1 MMRDVFSCEIL
12 QGKEVKVFMPRPDKV
27 EAVDEIKSRIEGS
40 SIAIVTQ
47 YQGITVEQVTDLR
60 SKLRSEGVT
69 FKVYKNTLAKRALDD
84 MGLSDAVAYME
95 GPIAWAFCEDPV
107 APAKILKKFSESVPA
122 IVMRGGI
129 LDGKPVSS
137 DQLDSLADLPSQDQL
152 RAQLV
157 GTLAMPLRNFVG
169 ALSAVPRNLA
179 NVLEQVRKQKEEAEA
194 A

>member
-1 MMRDVFSCEIL
+1 MA
-12 QGKEVKVFMPRPDKV
+12 RPDKV

-40 SIAIVTQ
+40 SVAIVTQ

-137 DQLDSLADLPSQDQL
+137 DQLSSLADLPSQDQL

-179 NVLEQVRKQKEEAEA
+179 GVLEQVRKQKEEAEA